1 MERTHERT
9 AAAAALLMAFVC
21 YQLSS
26 LPASAAENGKWRGI
40 FCVISESG
48 HVRPEKKKKKSAAL
62 SAEGE
67 RGKEKSSTMARGG
80 N

>member
-1 MERTHERT
+1 
-9 AAAAALLMAFVC
+9 MAFVC

-26 LPASAAENGKWRGI
+26 LPAAAAAAENGKWRGI

-67 RGKEKSSTMARGG
+67 RGKEKSSTARGG